1 MKRLNILVGSM
12 GVVALGAAVIVLAP
26 SIRGQ
31 ERVRVERDSP
41 DARERNLERQVRMTV
56 LPDRGSQI
64 GVSIRDVEQAD
75 LATQKLSSAQG
86 VVVENVRGAGP
97 AEKAGV
103 KTGDVVIE
111 FDGDRVR
118 SVRQLSRLVKETPSG
133 REVSLIVMREG
144 ERMALKVTPAG
155 EDGPAIA
162 LPEIAEHMAPF
173 NFRVPGIDIPDFDV
187 EIRAGSR
194 LGVMVSDLTEQ
205 LAGHF
210 GVKDGVLV
218 NEVVADSPAAAAGIK
233 AGDVITSV
241 GGKAVESAG
250 DIRRSVGQAEGDEV
264 TVGIVRDR
272 KEQSVTVKVEREE
285 RRQRTRRIMM

>member
-1 MKRLNILVGSM
+1 
-12 GVVALGAAVIVLAP
+12 
-26 SIRGQ
+26 
-31 ERVRVERDSP
+31 
-41 DARERNLERQVRMTV
+41 
-56 LPDRGSQI
+56 
-64 GVSIRDVEQAD
+64 
-75 LATQKLSSAQG
+75 
-86 VVVENVRGAGP
+86 
-97 AEKAGV
+97 
-103 KTGDVVIE
+103 
-111 FDGDRVR
+111 
-118 SVRQLSRLVKETPSG
+118 
-133 REVSLIVMREG
+133 
-144 ERMALKVTPAG
+144 LKVTPAG

-162 LPEIAEHMAPF
+162 LPEIAGHMAPF
-173 NFRVPGIDIPDFDV
+173 HFRVPGIDIPDFDV

-250 DIRRSVGQAEGDEV
+250 DIRRSVGQVEGDEV

-272 KEQSVTVKVEREE
+272 KEQAVTVKIEREE